1 MSGHYDALARTTLL
15 LNQEWFSG
23 EADDETIA
31 DALLASTVRLV
42 GEAESMRSR
51 AGQTALVTAFM
62 LIARLGIG
70 IEVQVPDVAV
80 IDRVAP
86 LREPR
91 LPEALIELGG
101 DLIPGARVRSSAGE
115 VEETFVFGAVSDHA
129 GAVVQVIATD
139 VEACLQRTGNGA
151 VCTGSQPY
159 GGLAAG
165 AAAAA
170 IALEAARPKIE
181 AAVGL
186 PARSPRP
193 SPGPPVT
200 INLAELFPRLAT
212 APRLALGDFDAV
224 SGGAITHALAYCLLR
239 IPGLQGRLRVIEQ
252 QAADLSNVT
261 RYSLLRASDE
271 DTDKVTLLERASSER
286 LEIHGVRSL
295 FTRDTRTS
303 LAPLASLVL
312 VGVDDI
318 EARWWVQESEPA
330 WLAVGATS
338 NHLAQLSI
346 HIPDSPCAACV
357 HPVALPPGTIPT
369 ISFVSFW
376 AGLLQS
382 CALMSGPGDPVNV
395 MVYPFALGGT
405 SWAVSVQPHAN
416 AACRI
421 GCRASRLAARARPA

>member
-1 MSGHYDALARTTLL
+1 MSRHYEALARTTLL
-15 LNQEWFSG
+15 LNEEWFSG
-23 EADDETIA
+23 GADEETIA

-70 IEVQVPDVAV
+70 IELQVPDVAV

-91 LPEALIELGG
+91 LAEALIELGG
-101 DLIPGARVRSSAGE
+101 DLIPGARVRSSPGD
-115 VEETFVFGAVSDHA
+115 VDETFMFGTVPDHA
-129 GAVVQVIATD
+129 PVAVRVIATD
-139 VEACLQRTGNGA
+139 VEACFERSGDPA
-151 VCTGSQPY
+151 ACTGMQPY

-165 AAAAA
+165 AAVAAV
-170 IALEAARPKIE
+170 ALEAARPRIE
-181 AAVGL
+181 AATGL
-186 PARSPRP
+186 VARSPRP
-193 SPGPPVT
+193 SPGPPAR
-200 INLAELFPRLAT
+200 INLGELFPRLAT
-212 APRLALGDFDAV
+212 APTRALGDFDAV

-252 QAADLSNVT
+252 QPADLSNVN

-271 DTDKVTLLERASSER
+271 DTDKVTLLERASGER
-286 LEIHGVRSL
+286 LEIHGVRAL
-295 FTRDTRTS
+295 FTRDTRAS
-303 LAPLASLVL
+303 LAPLASRVL

-318 EARWWVQESEPA
+318 EARWWVQESGPA
-330 WLAVGATS
+330 WLAIGATS
-338 NHLAQLSI
+338 NHLAQLST

-357 HPVALPPGTIPT
+357 HSVALPLGTIPT

-376 AGLLQS
+376 AGLLQA
-382 CALMSGPGDPVNV
+382 CALVSGLSDPVNV

-405 SWAVSVQPHAN
+405 AWAVSVQPNAN
-416 AACRI
+416 AGCRL
-421 GCRASRLAARARPA
+421 GCRASRLAALARTK